1 MASNRTRT
9 GGRSGGGG
17 LCGVLLQKRGVPT
30 GYLEAKSLKRT
41 RGFSDPHRRQERRK
55 KARSKGLWQER
66 GKLLVLLFGFLA
78 GIPDLQRI
86 VITTTDNSLAIRAER
101 HAIDSVFMSR
111 ERL

>member
-1 MASNRTRT
+1 
-9 GGRSGGGG
+9 G
-17 LCGVLLQKRGVPT
+17 QQP
-30 GYLEAKSLKRT
+30 
-41 RGFSDPHRRQERRK
+41 DPHRRQEGRK